1 MTMKRTKIRT
11 KGLAAGLLFL
21 TTLAMNSAAFAMEPA
36 RDPGRIDLRSPR
48 LLLTQIAWQD
58 RTEFKTSQ
66 NRFQTAYIDGLEQRH
81 GRHGE
86 VSRSNLL
93 NSPAARY
100 VTRILTGRR
109 GR

>member
-1 MTMKRTKIRT
+1 MTMRRAKIRT

-21 TTLAMNSAAFAMEPA
+21 TVFTMSSAAFAMEPD
-36 RDPGRIDLRSPR
+36 RDPGRIDLRRPGV
-48 LLLTQIAWQD
+48 LLTQIVWQD
-58 RTEFKTSQ
+58 RAQFKTSE
-66 NRFQTAYIDGLEQRH
+66 NRLHATYLDSLERSY
-81 GRHGE
+81 GRHAE